1 MMGDA
6 GRENPRCV
14 AGEVTGGGRGGGC
27 RSSAALVQYGIP
39 VRPGT
44 KAPVTSGWSDYAGRL
59 PTTAELAA
67 WAERYPVPPYNRG
80 VILGSALGVCV
91 LDIESLAGHGIDG
104 QVALRGRTLPLTL
117 CVRTATGGTHLYYQR
132 PPRAEV
138 ASIPDLF
145 PGVELRCDRSHVVI
159 PIRDR
164 ARGGPAWDLT
174 WLVDA
179 PIAELP
185 AWLLDRFAPSAST
198 SSGRARAPRARS
210 RSPEATGSEDALAH
224 AERLFRILSCGDPRC
239 DCQRPIRAGRG
250 VGLTHCPSHHDRNPS
265 FSVRIEGGRTLVCCQ
280 RQPRCPQAQVLAELE
295 LLGAWP

>member
-159 PIRDR
+159 PPSVIELGEGR
-164 ARGGPAWDLT
+164 RGT
-174 WLVDA
+174 
-179 PIAELP
+179 
-185 AWLLDRFAPSAST
+185 
-198 SSGRARAPRARS
+198 
-210 RSPEATGSEDALAH
+210 
-224 AERLFRILSCGDPRC
+224 
-239 DCQRPIRAGRG
+239 
-250 VGLTHCPSHHDRNPS
+250 
-265 FSVRIEGGRTLVCCQ
+265 
-280 RQPRCPQAQVLAELE
+280 
-295 LLGAWP
+295 